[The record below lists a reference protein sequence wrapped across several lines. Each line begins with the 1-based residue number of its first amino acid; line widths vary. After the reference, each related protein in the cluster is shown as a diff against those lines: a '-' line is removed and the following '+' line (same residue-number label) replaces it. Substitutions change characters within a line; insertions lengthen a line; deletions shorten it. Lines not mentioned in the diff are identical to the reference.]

1 MRANRLTARTG
12 RRPAPQ
18 VARRTRDGRPSLRH
32 ERRIVSFTRSVVCF
46 WRPAMTCQRRSTWLV
61 ATAMKAIWRMHAGVQ
76 RLMSLITRR
85 TRHQGRHPSPD
96 SLAVSATMRHHG
108 FILSRK
114 PQLPLGHLLAVARNA
129 LRMPQREF
137 GPALGVSHRTASRWD
152 TGRSAPSEPQ
162 LRRLAALL
170 VPVDRSLAEEA
181 APSACC
187 APSTARQAPRHDE
200 RPRRRRRLRRRRGQ
214 RRLTA
219 RPPPGPPRR
228 LPARPRARP
237 LRRRGGEGSRARG
250 ERYLA
255 LGSRFIHTPY
265 TAADVSVPENHDAS

>member
-1 MRANRLTARTG
+1 M
-12 RRPAPQ
+12 
-18 VARRTRDGRPSLRH
+18 
-32 ERRIVSFTRSVVCF
+32 SFTRSVVCF

-181 APSACC
+181 AAHAHETLEDLGLVPPPPPA
-187 APSTARQAPRHDE
+187 APP
-200 RPRRRRRLRRRRGQ
+200 PPP
-214 RRLTA
+214 A
-219 RPPPGPPRR
+219 RPPVTTRDLVDAVVCAG
-228 LPARPRARP
+228 AEASDASPRALRP
-237 LRRRGGEGSRARG
+237 VLHVAFQRAHELGLSVDEVAKALAPAESAISRSARASSTRR
-250 ERYLA
+250 
-255 LGSRFIHTPY
+255 TPQP
-265 TAADVSVPENHDAS
+265 T